1 MSERIIMDEAAIQRT
16 VTRIA
21 HEILEYN
28 KGTDNLILLGIK
40 TRGAFL
46 ARRIQQKIEQIDEI
60 AVPTGTIDITQ
71 FRDDLKQTINQVDE
85 RSYEIDVNITNQ
97 VVIIID
103 DVLYTGRTVRASLDA
118 VLQYARPK
126 KIRLA
131 TLVDRGHRELPIRAD
146 FVGKNIPTAKEE
158 DVSVYLEEIDER
170 NAVVIE

>member
-60 AVPTGTIDITQ
+60 AVTTGTIDITQ
-71 FRDDLKQTINQVDE
+71 FRDDLEQTINQVDE

-118 VLQYARPK
+118 VLQYARPN
-126 KIRLA
+126 KIGLA